1 MGMLI
6 NHFGNMDMKRIHN
19 SILMQQKLLVDAVA
33 NHVYASGNLNGIPQ
47 WRDRNRLYKL
57 RKQLLTREYL
67 LSMADFQ
74 FLESLFYKYKT

>member
-1 MGMLI
+1 
-6 NHFGNMDMKRIHN
+6 MKRIHN

-47 WRDRNRLYKL
+47 WRDRHRLYKL

-67 LSMADFQ
+67 LSMNDFQ